1 MLWGYKT
8 NFAQLPFSKLC
19 KENREKPNTLNPTM
33 LYILE
38 LVEEEEGEDSQMRTS
53 DEELEED
60 VFRTR
65 KADLIS
71 GDGKLFSQVYI

>member
-1 MLWGYKT
+1 MLSECKT

-19 KENREKPNTLNPTM
+19 KENREKPNTLNPAT

-38 LVEEEEGEDSQMRTS
+38 PVEEEGEDSQMRTS

>member
-1 MLWGYKT
+1 
-8 NFAQLPFSKLC
+8 
-19 KENREKPNTLNPTM
+19 
-33 LYILE
+33 
-38 LVEEEEGEDSQMRTS
+38 MRTS

-71 GDGKLFSQVYI
+71 GDGKVLLK

>member
-1 MLWGYKT
+1 
-8 NFAQLPFSKLC
+8 
-19 KENREKPNTLNPTM
+19 M

-38 LVEEEEGEDSQMRTS
+38 LVEEEEGGDSQMRTS